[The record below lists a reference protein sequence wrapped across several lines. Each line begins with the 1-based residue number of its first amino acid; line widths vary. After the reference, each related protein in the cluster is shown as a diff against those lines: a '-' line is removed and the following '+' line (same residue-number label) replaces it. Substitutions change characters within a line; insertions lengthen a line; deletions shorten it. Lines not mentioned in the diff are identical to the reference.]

1 MGKLQDAFLKQ
12 IGKYMLVET
21 PVAQADVCLV
31 FGCQTPARC
40 EALANHA
47 ADLYDKGL
55 FNLIVVSGGV
65 PDAAGTTEAM
75 RMRDVLVKRGVPE
88 NIIRMEEQAS
98 NTGENVRFMK
108 ALLEKEK
115 GVGTIKSAVAIGQIH
130 AARRFVMTLER
141 HWPELTKMFTAP
153 HYYDVSREDW
163 YKDKTFREEVL
174 NEYRKIPNYKDNDF
188 ITEIDVDA
196 MGQKIDILKN
206 PPYQKPA
213 SRKTP
218 PRFGT

>member
-31 FGCQTPARC
+31 FGCQTPTRC

>member
-31 FGCQTPARC
+31 FGCQTPTRC

-55 FNLIVVSGGV
+55 FKLIVVSGGV

-153 HYYDVSREDW
+153 HYYDVPREDW

-196 MGQKIDILKN
+196 MGQKIDNLNN

-213 SRKTP
+213 PRKTP